1 MKNGVSNIKL
11 TSYDDLFGTNDAEQ
25 QGKSVIEVD
34 VSELHEFPDHPF
46 RFEMDAEMQELM
58 ESVKKYGVLEPILVR
73 KRTQGG
79 YEIISGHKRTSACKA
94 IGQNVI
100 PAVVT
105 GCGDDEATILM
116 VDSNIYR
123 RNILPSQKAKAYKMK
138 YEALKH
144 QGVQNGLHTLE
155 QMGEAFGESG
165 KTVQRYIWLS
175 RLSDDLLELL
185 DRKKMGIVQG
195 IALSFLNQE
204 EQDWILD
211 IIVDERYKSVQKQQ
225 NCVKSVRRT
234 EH

>member
-25 QGKSVIEVD
+25 QGKSVIEID

-94 IGQNVI
+94 IGQNI
-100 PAVVT
+100 IQ
-105 GCGDDEATILM
+105 ATILM

-123 RNILPSQKAKAYKMK
+123 RNILPSHKAKAYKMK

-211 IIVDERYKSVQKQQ
+211 IIVDEKVQISTKAAEL
-225 NCVKSVRRT
+225 CKECAHRGTRT
-234 EH
+234 Q